1 MPNGEPWAVSARRNS
16 RGQME
21 VYFGSLVDTANDYH
35 YENLHRLVSD
45 DGRSFRYDG
54 LVFAHDSQSCSL
66 HGFGFENVSVVPR
79 QDAPGWRMYVSS
91 GQFTCYGWQVFSA
104 VSTDEKNWTL
114 EPGVRLQDGQSSTPD
129 ASIPPPYWPTGEG
142 MVVDQLPSGG
152 WRMLLG
158 AYEHLNPYED
168 KFQIIEWDSPDQLN
182 WTYQGPVLT
191 TRQLP
196 VAGQG
201 SVYSPTIKQVA
212 PGLWRMIFTADSRP
226 QAGWRSTLWSALS
239 TDLQTWQV
247 EGQLLGS
254 NATSL
259 YYSALVGD
267 RLVFIRHDDGDW
279 RNYIGIATVSMP

>member
-1 MPNGEPWAVSARRNS
+1 
-16 RGQME
+16 
-21 VYFGSLVDTANDYH
+21 
-35 YENLHRLVSD
+35 
-45 DGRSFRYDG
+45 
-54 LVFAHDSQSCSL
+54 
-66 HGFGFENVSVVPR
+66 VVAR

-226 QAGWRSTLWSALS
+226 QVGWRSTLWSALS